1 MATGDK
7 LMTASEIKAVT
18 DTKVD
23 IVNGKGLS
31 TNDYTTAEKEK
42 LQGIAAGAQVNSIT
56 GVKGDA
62 ESSYRTGNV
71 NLTAAN
77 VGASLSVKLTSTDWS
92 DIAAK
97 LSKIPI
103 GQTATFA
110 ASSTFS
116 AMLTDGVLN
125 NVSLKGIV
133 FRLDTAKYDFMVMIA
148 GGAGDADI
156 ATWRLSNV
164 SDEGVHVETIRKY
177 HREYDVATTTA
188 AGLMSAVDKQKL
200 QGIDEG
206 AQVNAITGVKGDN
219 ESTYRTGNIN
229 ITKADI
235 GLGNVNNTS
244 DADKPVSTAVQ
255 AALNLKV
262 NSVSGKGLSTN
273 DFTDAYKAQ
282 LDALNATI
290 QSLTSRI
297 QTLEAKNYILYDA

>member
-23 IVNGKGLS
+23 VVAGKGLS
-31 TNDYTTAEKEK
+31 TEDYTTVEKEK
-42 LQGIAAGAQVNSIT
+42 LQGIAAGAQVNSII

-71 NLTAAN
+71 NITAAN
-77 VGASLSVKLTSTDWS
+77 
-92 DIAAK
+92 
-97 LSKIPI
+97 
-103 GQTATFA
+103 
-110 ASSTFS
+110 
-116 AMLTDGVLN
+116 
-125 NVSLKGIV
+125 
-133 FRLDTAKYDFMVMIA
+133 
-148 GGAGDADI
+148 
-156 ATWRLSNV
+156 
-164 SDEGVHVETIRKY
+164 
-177 HREYDVATTTA
+177 
-188 AGLMSAVDKQKL
+188 
-200 QGIDEG
+200 
-206 AQVNAITGVKGDN
+206 
-219 ESTYRTGNIN
+219 
-229 ITKADI
+229 I

-262 NSVSGKGLSTN
+262 DSVSGKGLSTN

-290 QSLTSRI
+290 QNLTSRI